1 MVLQY
6 KEKKVGVKWR
16 DYPRKGK
23 ITGNPSLYEFRLLSH
38 DKKDVLVEK
47 GTYEKVLKRM
57 RQIEFFKHKKGQ
69 RRLGIIDGFFEM

>member
-6 KEKKVGVKWR
+6 KEKKKGAHWK
-16 DYPRKGK
+16 DYPGKSKIKGS
-23 ITGNPSLYEFRLLSH
+23 PDDYYFRLLSH
-38 DKKDVLVEK
+38 DKSKVLAEK

-69 RRLGIIDGFFEM
+69 RRLGVVEGVIGD